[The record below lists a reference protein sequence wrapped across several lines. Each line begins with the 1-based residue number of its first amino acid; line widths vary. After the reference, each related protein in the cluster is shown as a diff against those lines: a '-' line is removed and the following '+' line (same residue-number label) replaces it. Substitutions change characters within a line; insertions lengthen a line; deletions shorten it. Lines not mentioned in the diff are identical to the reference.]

1 MTPAEFG
8 ELVKNA
14 PDRPEVPVLQKERL
28 LALANWL
35 EGGAQH
41 KLQIR
46 GREVVFDMAMGIQV
60 LAEVGADFDPNTCK
74 TACCIAG
81 AAVEFFAPGRAD
93 AFLRDIKDDLDGFGE
108 VVDGDED
115 LQAKWEIGTQA
126 QFYTNTF
133 GPGVA
138 DVARELLGLTYEQ
151 SKALFVPNFQNSL
164 AHCGLRD
171 FNDPLQAARVI
182 RHGVAT
188 GEFNWDEEAWEKSE

>member
-1 MTPAEFG
+1 MSTEQP
-8 ELVKNA
+8 
-14 PDRPEVPVLQKERL
+14 PVLQKERL

-41 KLQIR
+41 KLQIH

-81 AAVEFFAPGRAD
+81 AAVEFFAPEKANG
-93 AFLRDIKDDLDGFGE
+93 FLRGIKDDLNGFGE

-115 LQAKWEIGTQA
+115 LQAEWDIGTQA

-138 DVARELLGLTYEQ
+138 DVARELLGLTYAQ
-151 SKALFVPNFQNSL
+151 SQALFLPNYQESL
-164 AHCGLRD
+164 NHCELRD

>member
-1 MTPAEFG
+1 MSTEQP
-8 ELVKNA
+8 
-14 PDRPEVPVLQKERL
+14 PVLQKERL
-28 LALANWL
+28 LAMANWL

-41 KLQIR
+41 KLQIH

-81 AAVEFFAPGRAD
+81 AAVEFFAPERAD
-93 AFLRDIKDDLDGFGE
+93 AFLRGIKDELENFGDGI
-108 VVDGDED
+108 VGDEELKARWEID
-115 LQAKWEIGTQA
+115 TQAK
-126 QFYTNTF
+126 FYSNTF

-138 DVARELLGLTYEQ
+138 DVAAELLGLTYAQ
-151 SKALFVPNFQNSL
+151 SQALFLPNYQDSL
-164 AHCGLRD
+164 DHCSLRD

-188 GEFNWDEEAWEKSE
+188 GEFNWDKEAWEKSE